1 MAPSQIIEAA
11 FSIRIVAEPTT
22 ALHYHALTS
31 RNLQHPTH
39 TQQVTLGVIAAYV
52 VAIAILWNVPYL
64 RMILWPFKREK
75 DYPSDNGTG
84 HLYSGKHSP
93 LSLFIPFIIRHFSTL
108 TIPPSLLISI
118 TLATLID
125 NPSPMLPS
133 TLTHSP
139 QMLVIAFHEF
149 GHAITAILTGGR
161 VKSISLDPN
170 EGGVT
175 HLSGG
180 ISAITLPAGYL
191 GSSLIGALLT
201 FCGFNIVASKI
212 ASIVLGVCFLLTL
225 WWGKRNWLTVLTILL
240 AVGLLIGCWF
250 IAHAEALRF
259 VVLFIGVMSSLYS
272 VWDICDDLI
281 LRKVN
286 SSDASVFAERYGGSS
301 QCWGVIWSI
310 ISVLIMAVGIIAG
323 LAAFSQSFAQQQEDS
338 KHFIPT

>member
-1 MAPSQIIEAA
+1 MAPPILVVASVRAFAA
-11 FSIRIVAEPTT
+11 ARSDDFAFNGQHYARDLQNPT
-22 ALHYHALTS
+22 
-31 RNLQHPTH
+31 R
-39 TQQVTLGVIAAYV
+39 TQQITLGVIAAYV

-64 RMILWPFKREK
+64 KMILWPFKVRA
-75 DYPSDNGTG
+75 
-84 HLYSGKHSP
+84 HLLVPHACTDSY
-93 LSLFIPFIIRHFSTL
+93 
-108 TIPPSLLISI
+108 
-118 TLATLID
+118 
-125 NPSPMLPS
+125 
-133 TLTHSP
+133 

-149 GHAITAILTGGR
+149 GHAITAVLTGGR

-175 HLSGG
+175 HMQGG

-191 GSSLIGALLT
+191 GSSIIGALLI

-225 WWGKRNWLTVLTILL
+225 WWGKRDWLTILTVLL

-250 IAHAEALRF
+250 IVHAEALRF

-286 SSDASVFAERYGGSS
+286 SSDASVFAKRYGGSS
-301 QCWGVIWSI
+301 QCWGVIWSV
-310 ISVLIMAVGIIAG
+310 ISVVVMAAGIVAG
-323 LAAFSQSFAQQQEDS
+323 LAAFSQSFEQQQEDS

>member
-1 MAPSQIIEAA
+1 MAPWQPLESAIHLFTPHDAQYQPV
-11 FSIRIVAEPTT
+11 VA
-22 ALHYHALTS
+22 

-39 TQQVTLGVIAAYV
+39 TQAVTLGVIGGYV

-64 RMILWPFKREK
+64 RMILWPFK
-75 DYPSDNGTG
+75 
-84 HLYSGKHSP
+84 
-93 LSLFIPFIIRHFSTL
+93 
-108 TIPPSLLISI
+108 
-118 TLATLID
+118 
-125 NPSPMLPS
+125 
-133 TLTHSP
+133 
-139 QMLVIAFHEF
+139 MLVIAFHEF
-149 GHAITAILTGGR
+149 GHAFSAILTGGR
-161 VKSISLDPN
+161 VKSISLDPH

-201 FCGFNIVASKI
+201 MCGFDIVASKV

-225 WWGKRNWLTVLTILL
+225 WWGKRDWLTILTVLL
-240 AVGLLIGCWF
+240 AVGLLVGCCF
-250 IAHAEALRF
+250 IVHAEALRF

-286 SSDASVFAERYGGSS
+286 ESDASVFAKRYGGSS
-301 QCWGVIWSI
+301 QCWGVIWSV
-310 ISVLIMAVGIIAG
+310 ISVLVMAVGIIIG
-323 LAAFSQSFAQQQEDS
+323 LAAFSQSFAQQEEDS

>member
-1 MAPSQIIEAA
+1 MAPRLLA
-11 FSIRIVAEPTT
+11 FPTPLSS
-22 ALHYHALTS
+22 ADLLGGAKQEWQQQPHLVG
-31 RNLQHPTH
+31 RNLQHPNH

-52 VAIAILWNVPYL
+52 VVIAILWNVPYVKN
-64 RMILWPFKREK
+64 ILWPFKSHRETRMK
-75 DYPSDNGTG
+75 SSIQLTKS
-84 HLYSGKHSP
+84 LV
-93 LSLFIPFIIRHFSTL
+93 LSR
-108 TIPPSLLISI
+108 
-118 TLATLID
+118 
-125 NPSPMLPS
+125 
-133 TLTHSP
+133 

-149 GHAITAILTGGR
+149 GHAITAVCTGGR

-175 HLSGG
+175 KMVGG

-191 GSSLIGALLT
+191 GSSIIGALLT

-225 WWGKRNWLTVLTILL
+225 WWGKRDWLTVLTVLL
-240 AVGLLIGCWF
+240 AVALLIACWF
-250 IAHAEALRF
+250 IKHAEALRF

-281 LRKVN
+281 MRKVN
-286 SSDASVFAERYGGSS
+286 SSDASVFAKRYGGSS

-310 ISVLIMAVGIIAG
+310 ISVLVMAVGIVAG
-323 LAAFSQSFAQQQEDS
+323 LAAFSQSFEQQQEDS